1 MYFLFYFQLIK
12 LISPIKWYPPIPPI
26 SFYFGNVFY
35 FKFKKHKQS
44 PPISFLFALFLSSS
58 AASSLSSSPVQKA
71 VTTYRHSKTIGVI
84 FPFLF
89 SLSLSLSLSLSFF
102 LSFFSLFSVFLS
114 FFLQKGIT
122 RKKGFI
128 FNIYYLFIWFNTRLC
143 SQKVDLGLS
152 ICYGLLQNLGLS
164 ICYVHLIQD
173 SVLMIIECM

>member
-71 VTTYRHSKTIGVI
+71 VTTYRHSQTIGVL

-89 SLSLSLSLSLSFF
+89 SLSLSLSLFISF
-102 LSFFSLFSVFLS
+102 FLS

-128 FNIYYLFIWFNTRLC
+128 FIIYYLFILFNTRLC

-152 ICYGLLQNLGLS
+152 IF
-164 ICYVHLIQD
+164 YVYLIQD

>member
-1 MYFLFYFQLIK
+1 MYFLFYVQLIK

-71 VTTYRHSKTIGVI
+71 VTTYRHSQTSGVL

-89 SLSLSLSLSLSFF
+89 SLSLSFFLSFLSFF
-102 LSFFSLFSVFLS
+102 LSFFLPPERNNN
-114 FFLQKGIT
+114 KE
-122 RKKGFI
+122 GFY
-128 FNIYYLFIWFNTRLC
+128 FYYLLILFNTRLC

-164 ICYVHLIQD
+164 ICYVYLTQD

>member
-44 PPISFLFALFLSSS
+44 PPISFLFALFLSFFFHCFFSFFFTGS
-58 AASSLSSSPVQKA
+58 EGCHHLPPQSDDWGSFS
-71 VTTYRHSKTIGVI
+71 
-84 FPFLF
+84 FPLF
-89 SLSLSLSLSLSFF
+89 SLSLSLSLSLFSVF
-102 LSFFSLFSVFLS
+102 LSFFLS

-128 FNIYYLFIWFNTRLC
+128 FIIYYLFILFNTRLC

-164 ICYVHLIQD
+164 ICYVYLIQD

>member
-12 LISPIKWYPPIPPI
+12 LISPIKWYPPI

-71 VTTYRHSKTIGVI
+71 VTTYRHSQTIGVL

-102 LSFFSLFSVFLS
+102 LFCLSFFLS

-128 FNIYYLFIWFNTRLC
+128 FIIYYLFILFNTRLC

-164 ICYVHLIQD
+164 ICYVYLIQD